1 MLRVLCARKRLP
13 AWLVMRML
21 VLCFV
26 RHMPPHERRWVIAR
40 ARQAAKQA
48 A

>member
-1 MLRVLCARKRLP
+1 MVL
-13 AWLVMRML
+13 RML
-21 VLCFV
+21 VVCFV

-40 ARQAAKQA
+40 AKQA